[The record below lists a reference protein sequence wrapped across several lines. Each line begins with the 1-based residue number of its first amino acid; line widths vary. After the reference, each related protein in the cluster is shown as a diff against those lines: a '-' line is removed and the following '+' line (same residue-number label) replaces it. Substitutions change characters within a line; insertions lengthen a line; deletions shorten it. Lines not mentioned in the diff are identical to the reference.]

1 MPEVRLQEILSDDEQ
16 GDAEDI
22 EDTGEDEE
30 NEEYDEAAFQDIQRK
45 IIVGGIALTILV
57 SIAAVWALSPF
68 RRD

>member
-1 MPEVRLQEILSDDEQ
+1 MQEILSGDEQ

-22 EDTGEDEE
+22 EDAEEDEDD
-30 NEEYDEAAFQDIQRK
+30 EEYDEAAIQNIQRK
-45 IIVGGIALTILV
+45 IIAGGIALTILV

>member
-1 MPEVRLQEILSDDEQ
+1 MQEILSDDEQ
-16 GDAEDI
+16 EDAEDI
-22 EDTGEDEE
+22 EDAEEGEED
-30 NEEYDEAAFQDIQRK
+30 EEYDEAAIQNIQRK

>member
-22 EDTGEDEE
+22 EDKGEDEE

-57 SIAAVWALSPF
+57 AIATVWALSPF

>member
-1 MPEVRLQEILSDDEQ
+1 MQEILSDDEQ
-16 GDAEDI
+16 GDAEDDT
-22 EDTGEDEE
+22 EDAEEGEED
-30 NEEYDEAAFQDIQRK
+30 EEYDEAAIQDIQRK